1 MLYLRPGSADGQN
14 RKQKIRRSESSLRC
28 AAAARRMFLPL
39 YGAVN
44 KKKQKK
50 CHAAARSVH
59 ISMSS
64 ICAFAAS
71 VPQSLRFRTAC
82 MESHIKTLYTFRL
95 TASSHTFRLQQPL
108 TSSDYSSVSHLT
120 TIAASH
126 TFRLQQPLT
135 PSDLQHP
142 LTPSYSRHPLTPSDF
157 SNLSHLHIQ
166 QLLTLS
172 DFSNLSHLK
181 TTAASHTFRLQQ
193 SLTP

>member
-1 MLYLRPGSADGQN
+1 
-14 RKQKIRRSESSLRC
+14 
-28 AAAARRMFLPL
+28 
-39 YGAVN
+39 
-44 KKKQKK
+44 
-50 CHAAARSVH
+50 
-59 ISMSS
+59 MSS

-82 MESHIKTLYTFRL
+82 MESHVKTLYTFRL

-108 TSSDYSSVSHLT
+108 TYSDYSSVSNLT

-142 LTPSYSRHPLTPSDF
+142 LTPSHSRHPLTPSDF

-166 QLLTLS
+166 QLLTLSDLQHPLTLS